1 MKNKAR
7 TDHHLFGGVTD
18 VYLALM
24 LSVFL
29 LWPGT
34 DGDHG
39 SKISIVSDFDNRLL
53 CNQRIAVSGTTR
65 NAAD

>member
-34 DGDHG
+34 DGYT
-39 SKISIVSDFDNRLL
+39 KLL
-53 CNQRIAVSGTTR
+53 ARITYE
-65 NAAD
+65 D

>member
-29 LWPGT
+29 LWP
-34 DGDHG
+34 
-39 SKISIVSDFDNRLL
+39 
-53 CNQRIAVSGTTR
+53 
-65 NAAD
+65 